1 MFTLMFKKAHAYNN
15 NVIFYFDA
23 YDHKYVAQNGSLA
36 WRLNNPGL
44 LHIRSLKEHSNIG
57 SCDTYAIFSFPEI
70 GLRMLKKWL
79 KSKKSLTAIAKYY
92 ESLPDKDFLKE
103 LCEATKLQPSTKIK
117 SLSNEKFQLLVK
129 SILKLC
135 NSSFE
140 GSFALLPKISARY
153 YAEKPE
159 FIELYLTDT
168 QSLLSKEES
177 IQWIDSHRLDAVI
190 VHKNNGTLY
199 LRSRP
204 GHHLDKIHFLSEECK
219 PEIEFN
225 NSIETLG
232 DQKPGQPIWGFIN
245 GIWNDRDFIKD
256 SLSSIVSAANGEQ
269 VWALA
274 NITKS
279 KLKDFLEILRQKDK
293 SATAIVDIAVQFFQ
307 LLIDFSIKQSDP
319 PPIIIFTHSQG
330 AIIADL
336 ALNMLKNSERQ
347 KLRIFTLGGVSLIA
361 PGKAHPDSHNYISAA
376 DIIPRHLALGL
387 ELTNLALRRY
397 ESQKNGLTQDEL
409 IDILIEE
416 DIDNELDTQDPETI
430 LTYSSQRKEYYLAE
444 FAKISNVTILDP
456 SVNATFNRYE
466 HELISPCYQRII
478 HEIIKKYHP
487 VFC

>member
-1 MFTLMFKKAHAYNN
+1 MFKKAHAYNN
-15 NVIFYFDA
+15 DVIFYFDD

-44 LHIRSLKEHSNIG
+44 LHVRSLKEHSNIG
-57 SCDTYAIFSFPEI
+57 SCDTYAIFSFSEI

-92 ESLPDKDFLKE
+92 ESLPGKVFLNE

-117 SLSNEKFQLLVK
+117 SLSNERFQLLVK
-129 SILKLC
+129 SIVKLC
-135 NSSFE
+135 NSSCE

-168 QSLLSKEES
+168 QNVLSKEES
-177 IQWIDSHRLDAVI
+177 IQWIESHRLDAVI

-204 GHHLDKIHFLSEECK
+204 GHHLDKIHFLNNECE
-219 PEIEFN
+219 PELKIEN
-225 NSIETLG
+225 ALEILG
-232 DQKPGQPIWGFIN
+232 DHKPGQPIWGFIN
-245 GIWNDRDFIKD
+245 GIWNDEKQIKK
-256 SLSSIVSAANGEQ
+256 SLSSIVSATNGEQ
-269 VWALA
+269 VWALP
-274 NITKS
+274 NLTKS
-279 KLKDFLEILRQKDK
+279 KIKDFLEILRQKDK
-293 SATAIVDIAVQFFQ
+293 SATVIVNIAVQFFQ

-347 KLRIFTLGGVSLIA
+347 KLRIFTLGGVSLISH
-361 PGKAHPDSHNYISAA
+361 GKAHPDSHNYISAA

-387 ELTNLALRRY
+387 KLTNLALRRY
-397 ESQKNGLTQDEL
+397 EGQKKELTQDQV
-409 IDILIEE
+409 IDTLVEE
-416 DIDNELDTQDPETI
+416 DIDKELETQDPQTI

-444 FAKISNVTILDP
+444 FEKISNVTILDP

-466 HELISPCYQRII
+466 HELISPCYQSII
-478 HEIIKKYHP
+478 HELIKKYHH